1 MSGDTVSHCRSLT
14 HRPQSLTHSLL
25 AGWRRWQQCNV
36 DRPPCSHTPTVSH
49 LSDRLIDRSIS
60 IEADGWPVSCVLLSC
75 VLLSCVLCSVSC
87 CLVCV
92 LCRRLHPPSRPAVL
106 SVSRD
111 ALRVAR
117 CALLV
122 ARCSLLVA
130 RCSLL
135 VCHSLRCCCCCCF
148 SCCCSCCSCSCCLA
162 EYLRFCVDC
171 FECLNDER

>member
-60 IEADGWPVSCVLLSC
+60 IEADGWPVSCCRVSC
-75 VLLSCVLCSVSC
+75 CRVFWCSVSC

-92 LCRRLHPPSRPAVL
+92 LCRRLRPPSRPAVL

-122 ARCSLLVA
+122 ARCSFLVARCSLLVARCALLVA

-135 VCHSLRCCCCCCF
+135 VACLPFASLLLLLLLLLLLF
-148 SCCCSCCSCSCCLA
+148 L
-162 EYLRFCVDC
+162 LFL
-171 FECLNDER
+171 FLLPG